1 LISEKEILMR
11 AKCIKLVLM
20 DVDGVL
26 TDNSIIYYET
36 NKDIKAFSARDGLGI
51 EMLHHIG
58 IKTGIISGRKSPIIE
73 YRARELGIE
82 EINQGV
88 KDKKACL
95 QKLLKKYSFSKQEVL
110 YIGDDLIDLPVLL
123 EVGLSAAAADA
134 HEEVLQRVHVI
145 CQSPGGRGA
154 VREIADLIIKAQ
166 GKWEEVLL
174 YYCPDIK

>member
-1 LISEKEILMR
+1 LLSEKEILSR
-11 AKCIKLVLM
+11 AKWIKLVLM

-58 IKTGIISGRKSPIIE
+58 IKTGIISGRRSPIVE
-73 YRARELGIE
+73 YRAKELGIK

-88 KDKKACL
+88 KDKEACL
-95 QKLLKKYSFSKQEVL
+95 RQLLKKYSLNKHEVL
-110 YIGDDLIDLPVLL
+110 YIGDDLIDLPILL

-134 HEEVLQRVHVI
+134 HEEVLQRVHLI
-145 CQSPGGRGA
+145 CNSPGGKGA

-166 GKWEEVLL
+166 GKWEDILY
-174 YYCPDIK
+174 YYCPNIQ